1 LIYRYAYLYEVLVL
15 LLVLLIHEV
24 IVNFTAPPP
33 EKAYHQK
40 ILKKATK
47 MATGTVKW
55 FNAEKGFGFIQQESG
70 PDVFVHFRNINGSGF
85 KSLDEGQK
93 VQFTVTQGQKGPQ
106 AEDVPLV

>member
-40 ILKKATK
+40 ILKGYK
-47 MATGTVKW
+47 
-55 FNAEKGFGFIQQESG
+55 
-70 PDVFVHFRNINGSGF
+70 NGNRYS
-85 KSLDEGQK
+85 
-93 VQFTVTQGQKGPQ
+93 
-106 AEDVPLV
+106 